1 MLQDT
6 QILNSIMR
14 GFINHRDPDRKEES
28 RIIIGQAVGSFID
41 EVFLQDAIEEK
52 YPDAFKILIKQKKR
66 KAVNVGIFDVHDNT
80 IESSVEIESEQ
91 GVSDALYEGQVI
103 YV

>member
-1 MLQDT
+1 M
-6 QILNSIMR
+6 ILEFLAAAAYIAAHAAA
-14 GFINHRDPDRKEES
+14 GAVVGGA
-28 RIIIGQAVGSFID
+28 IGYLVGSFID

-52 YPDAFKILIKQKKR
+52 YPDAFKILIKQKKK

-91 GVSDALYEGQVI
+91 GVSDALYKGQVI

>member
-1 MLQDT
+1 M
-6 QILNSIMR
+6 ILEFLAAAAYIAAHAAA
-14 GFINHRDPDRKEES
+14 GAVVGGA
-28 RIIIGQAVGSFID
+28 IGYLDGSFID

-52 YPDAFKILIKQKKR
+52 YPDAFKILIKQKKK

-91 GVSDALYEGQVI
+91 GVSDALYKGQVI